1 MKSKFSRICLLIVIL
16 QLLLILLSW
25 IVDAMQ
31 WYEVNSLLSPLGIRW
46 FLSQYSYNLA
56 TPLMVWMVLAACA
69 YGAVKMAFSNVE
81 NGKMKYQMRMARMVI
96 SIVALIIIGCIVL
109 LTFVPQSLLMSSTG
123 GLFPSPFSR
132 SIVPIVS
139 VSVMVLSWIYGSIM
153 GTVTSLDDI
162 VGSLV
167 HGIRIGAPIL
177 LLYMLVAQLYCS
189 LLFVFS

>member
-46 FLSQYSYNLA
+46 FLSQYSYNIA
-56 TPLMVWMVLAACA
+56 TPLMVWIVLAACA
-69 YGAVKMAFSNVE
+69 YGAVKKTFLNIE
-81 NGKMKYQMRMARMVI
+81 NKKMKYQMRMARMVI

-123 GLFPSPFSR
+123 SLFPSPFSR

-162 VGSLV
+162 VDSLV

>member
-1 MKSKFSRICLLIVIL
+1 M
-16 QLLLILLSW
+16 
-25 IVDAMQ
+25 
-31 WYEVNSLLSPLGIRW
+31 
-46 FLSQYSYNLA
+46 
-56 TPLMVWMVLAACA
+56 
-69 YGAVKMAFSNVE
+69 
-81 NGKMKYQMRMARMVI
+81 
-96 SIVALIIIGCIVL
+96 L

>member
-1 MKSKFSRICLLIVIL
+1 MKFNFSRICLLTVVL

-56 TPLMVWMVLAACA
+56 TPMMVWIVLIACA

>member
-1 MKSKFSRICLLIVIL
+1 MKFNFSRICLLTVVL

-56 TPLMVWMVLAACA
+56 TPLMVWIVLIACA
-69 YGAVKMAFSNVE
+69 YGAVKRAFSNVE

-132 SIVPIVS
+132 SIVPIAS